1 MQNIE
6 VGKKWLH
13 GTWTRTFKSIPTK
26 ELLEIEFQPI
36 VLYLLILPV
45 TLLLLYLVT
54 ILSAPQIITGAIEL
68 TKWNQLAVT
77 NKPLLFW
84 AILWILSFSTIETMR
99 RAFIKNDTRKIL
111 TYGTLGIIGIF
122 TFITSWSVLYEP
134 PFA

>member
-13 GTWTRTFKSIPTK
+13 GTWIKTFKCIPMK
-26 ELLEIEFQPI
+26 ELLEIKYQPI
-36 VLYLLILPV
+36 VLYSLILPA
-45 TLLLLYLVT
+45 TLLVLYLVT
-54 ILSAPQIITGAIEL
+54 ILSAPPILTGAIEL
-68 TKWNQLAVT
+68 TEWNQLSVT

-99 RAFIKNDTRKIL
+99 RAFINKDTFKIM
-111 TYGTLGIIGIF
+111 TYGSLGTIGVFIF
-122 TFITSWSVLYEP
+122 IVAWSTLYEP